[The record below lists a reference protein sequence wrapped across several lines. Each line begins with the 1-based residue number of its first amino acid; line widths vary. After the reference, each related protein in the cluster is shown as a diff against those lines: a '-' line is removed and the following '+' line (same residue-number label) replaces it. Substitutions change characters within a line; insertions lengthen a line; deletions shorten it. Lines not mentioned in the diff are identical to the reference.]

1 MGYDENKDLKEWS
14 KDEVTAWLLYLK
26 GYMEIEFDVQK
37 VAIRGSAFA
46 LRTKEDMKS
55 LTSKIVGIRIFTAK
69 EALLKNQSGGGQQ
82 RGLANRCPYAFYI
95 SSSLY
100 PLSLPSF
107 FLFAFVIYRH
117 ANSLRHV

>member
-55 LTSKIVGIRIFTAK
+55 LTGKIVGIHIFNAK
-69 EALLKNQSGGGQQ
+69 EALLKKQGV
-82 RGLANRCPYAFYI
+82 LFYLPFCFPALSL
-95 SSSLY
+95 SSSM
-100 PLSLPSF
+100 SRR
-107 FLFAFVIYRH
+107 IIW
-117 ANSLRHV
+117 